1 MKISGSVAGISLFV
15 VVGQAL
21 IAQETPSAPA
31 SPFGSPNS
39 PSGVSTTPVAQPQ
52 QSSKGD
58 TPKADSKALDYA
70 YNEKPKDGTAAGKA
84 AMVSELLGDKAKA
97 IDALSGVSSPIPP
110 GFEAYLST
118 EESDAAQI
126 KVYESSYDKAAELVR
141 KRQISPALEILLE
154 LSQYP
159 WDAGTS
165 EQLANRVL
173 AIWDMRRNQKELA
186 TLNERL
192 KEKARNAAYNFDKES
207 EAVVKRMRENDRQQ
221 PKGGK
226 GGEDKSNSAFL
237 PAGGGGAAPSATPAV
252 DAVVGKM
259 KLTEEYLR
267 SLEARTNIKLN
278 ESQIK
283 DAEAK
288 ARKDFSGFIRVL
300 HESQWHHHTK
310 LAADFYRVL
319 FGDGD
324 LPVEVA
330 QMASS
335 SGEILQRVRG
345 DAQVFEFKA
354 RQRQFASATKILQ
367 DDFAQAPNHPVM
379 WGIKRSEKLKV
390 ADYLARLQKIQNLI
404 EARDFGTLDSLL
416 QELTKEVNDFD
427 PTKPKALVRAVKR
440 ESQMRLGMA
449 KLSAQQGDLEKA
461 LAEFK
466 SASEAWPD
474 NPDLEAAS
482 ETFFKTQDVV
492 NKSTVE
498 FDRAVREENYRHI
511 ADKSLEYGAV
521 VKDDTER
528 QKQMKVAL
536 EKVKDAET
544 ALEKAKLF
552 EQNGDSYGA
561 WETLELASKKW
572 PADSKL
578 NQRRA
583 DLAMQASEFVS
594 KIAKAA
600 KAEQQG
606 NHGVALAFYLNAR
619 SDYPAST
626 MANDSIKRL
635 GDRLLGRSSMF
646 GESTSTAN

>member
-1 MKISGSVAGISLFV
+1 M
-15 VVGQAL
+15 
-21 IAQETPSAPA
+21 
-31 SPFGSPNS
+31 
-39 PSGVSTTPVAQPQ
+39 
-52 QSSKGD
+52 
-58 TPKADSKALDYA
+58 
-70 YNEKPKDGTAAGKA
+70 YNEKPKEGTAAGRA

-97 IDALSGVSSPIPP
+97 LDALSGVSNLIPP

-118 EESDAAQI
+118 EESDASLI
-126 KVYESSYDKAAELVR
+126 KAYESSYDKAVDLVR
-141 KRQISPALEILLE
+141 KRQISPALEVLLE

-173 AIWDMRRNQKELA
+173 AIWDMRRNQNDLA

-207 EAVVKRMRENDRQQ
+207 EAVLKKMQENDRKQS
-221 PKGGK
+221 KGGK
-226 GGEDKSNSAFL
+226 EVDKSNSAFL
-237 PAGGGGAAPSATPAV
+237 PASGGAAPSATPAV

-267 SLEARTNIKLN
+267 SLEARASIKLN

-283 DAEAK
+283 DAESK
-288 ARKDFSGFIRVL
+288 ARKDFAGFIRVL
-300 HESQWHHHTK
+300 HEKQWHHQTK

-330 QMASS
+330 QMAAN

-345 DAQVFEFKA
+345 NAQVFEFKTQ
-354 RQRQFASATKILQ
+354 QRQYASATKILQ
-367 DDFAQAPNHPVM
+367 DDFAQAPNHPVLC
-379 WGIKRSEKLKV
+379 GTKRLEKLKV
-390 ADYLARLQKIQNLI
+390 ADYLNRLQKIQNLI
-404 EARDFGTLDSLL
+404 EARDFGTLDELL
-416 QELTKEVNDFD
+416 QQLTKDVADFD
-427 PTKPKALVRAVKR
+427 PTKPRALVRAVKR

-449 KLSAQQGDLEKA
+449 KLAAQQGDLEKA

-482 ETFFKTQDVV
+482 ETFFKTQDVL

-498 FDRAVREENYRHI
+498 FDRAVREANYRHI
-511 ADKSLEYGAV
+511 FDKSLEYGAA
-521 VKDDTER
+521 VKGDAER
-528 QKQMKVAL
+528 EKQMKVAL

-544 ALEKAKLF
+544 ALEKARLF
-552 EQNGDSYGA
+552 EQNGDSFGA
-561 WETLELASKKW
+561 WETLELAARKW
-572 PADSKL
+572 PEDSKL

-594 KIAKAA
+594 KISKAA
-600 KAEQQG
+600 KEESKG

-619 SDYPAST
+619 ADYPAST

-635 GDRLLGRSSMF
+635 GDRLLGRSSVP
-646 GESTSTAN
+646 GEAGAATVE